1 MQVSVGAMS
10 KKSPAALRAA
20 EQLKDLMRRHDVAD
34 AKALSAL
41 TAKIKQPV
49 EYTTI
54 NRHVYLNARRRLQ
67 RIDALP
73 RGDNRASSSA
83 FQAHGPANF

>member
-1 MQVSVGAMS
+1 MQVSVDGMT
-10 KKSPAALRAA
+10 KKSPAALRVSEHLRA
-20 EQLKDLMRRHDVAD
+20 LMARHEVAD

-54 NRHVYLNARRRLQ
+54 NRIKNAE
-67 RIDALP
+67 AKE
-73 RGDNRASSSA
+73 
-83 FQAHGPANF
+83 